1 MKIILLEDV
10 RTLGKKDDL
19 VEINDGYA
27 RNYIIPRKKGM
38 EASPKNINDI
48 KLKKANDDKLAAE
61 KLEECK
67 TFAKELEEKSVTVF
81 IKTGKDGRTF
91 GSVSTKEIAEEVKKQ
106 LDYDLDKKKMQLD
119 VPIKSEGT
127 FNLTIKLHAK
137 VTATLKV
144 FVKGK

>member
-38 EASPKNINDI
+38 EATPKNINDI

-67 TFAKELEEKSVTVF
+67 AFAKELEEKSVTVF